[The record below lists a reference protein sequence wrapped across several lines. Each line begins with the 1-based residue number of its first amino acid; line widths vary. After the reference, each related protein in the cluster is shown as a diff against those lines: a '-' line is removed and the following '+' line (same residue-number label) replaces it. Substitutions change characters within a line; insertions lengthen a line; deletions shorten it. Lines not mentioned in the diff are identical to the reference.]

1 MDDTRKM
8 RTNKEYFMKS
18 TKQLLKDILLKKAKG
33 FTFKEKTEEYSVV
46 NGEATLTKRRVV
58 TKSVHPDV
66 AAVKALIQLDDE
78 RPDVAQM
85 TDEQLQVEKLRLME
99 LLNICDS
106 ATPPPPAEN
115 QADTDSS
122 EA

>member
-1 MDDTRKM
+1 
-8 RTNKEYFMKS
+8 MKS

-46 NGEATLTKRRVV
+46 NGEETLTKRRVV
-58 TKSVHPDV
+58 TKNVHPDV
-66 AAVKALIQLDDE
+66 AAVKALLQLDE
-78 RPDVAQM
+78 GGADVSNM
-85 TDEQLQVEKLRLME
+85 TDEQLEVEKLRLMQ

-106 ATPPPPAEN
+106 AATPPQPAAETT
-115 QADTDSS
+115 AG